1 MRSDSFAG
9 GVPFFSKSQESHV
22 ANWNLSQGRPFSTL
36 EFDIAMRRNSKA
48 SDSPAAPQATLP
60 TVCVVTM
67 DEEFLDVLIPEI
79 APWFKVIVHDSYDGL
94 ARLTREADIAAV
106 LLDIDTQGE
115 NPYGGLPVLNELRRL
130 NENFTLISMSRARTR
145 SVEKQALEAGAD
157 AHFRNPVDIAELRTT
172 IVETLRYRA
181 EEAERNRM
189 RQQSLESSRFQ
200 DFVGA
205 SDCMRLVYDAI
216 QQVARS
222 SINVLIRGESGTGKE
237 LAARAIVTLSPRANK
252 PYIRLNCAALP
263 ENLIESELFGSERG
277 AFTGATE
284 SRPGQIELA
293 DGGTLF
299 LDEIATLTAPLQ
311 TKLLRVLEDHQVQR
325 LGGRTMRKIDF
336 RLICATNEPLEE
348 MVRTGKFRE
357 DLFYRIH
364 VIPIQLPPLR
374 EREGDIS
381 LLCDYFLEVHCL
393 ANGVPVKQMAADALA
408 ALEEHTWPGNVRE
421 LENLI
426 QRLVVT
432 VRRDDIRASDLPLRV
447 TAESVAAQEAIL
459 VPEEGTDF
467 DVEIRRLEIA
477 LLSTALRRTDGSKAA
492 AARLLNMDNQRM
504 KYLCRK
510 YGI

>member
-1 MRSDSFAG
+1 
-9 GVPFFSKSQESHV
+9 
-22 ANWNLSQGRPFSTL
+22 
-36 EFDIAMRRNSKA
+36 
-48 SDSPAAPQATLP
+48 
-60 TVCVVTM
+60 
-67 DEEFLDVLIPEI
+67 
-79 APWFKVIVHDSYDGL
+79 
-94 ARLTREADIAAV
+94 
-106 LLDIDTQGE
+106 
-115 NPYGGLPVLNELRRL
+115 
-130 NENFTLISMSRARTR
+130 
-145 SVEKQALEAGAD
+145 
-157 AHFRNPVDIAELRTT
+157 
-172 IVETLRYRA
+172 
-181 EEAERNRM
+181 
-189 RQQSLESSRFQ
+189 
-200 DFVGA
+200 
-205 SDCMRLVYDAI
+205 
-216 QQVARS
+216 
-222 SINVLIRGESGTGKE
+222 
-237 LAARAIVTLSPRANK
+237 
-252 PYIRLNCAALP
+252 
-263 ENLIESELFGSERG
+263 
-277 AFTGATE
+277 
-284 SRPGQIELA
+284 
-293 DGGTLF
+293 
-299 LDEIATLTAPLQ
+299 
-311 TKLLRVLEDHQVQR
+311 VLEDHQVQR
-325 LGGRTMRKIDF
+325 LGGRAMRKIDF

-477 LLSTALRRTDGSKAA
+477 LLSTALRRTNGSKAA

-510 YGI
+510 YGL